1 MSSGF
6 YWQSST
12 NLAGENISHGQR
24 ALGHFELRP
33 EIFFGNNENTS
44 IHGYEHV
51 INSQIT
57 FWRVSA

>member
-1 MSSGF
+1 VF
-6 YWQSST
+6 EKVA
-12 NLAGENISHGQR
+12 LAACKIYDHMGNVRWGILSCGQKS
-24 ALGHFELRP
+24 
-33 EIFFGNNENTS
+33 FFGNNQNTS